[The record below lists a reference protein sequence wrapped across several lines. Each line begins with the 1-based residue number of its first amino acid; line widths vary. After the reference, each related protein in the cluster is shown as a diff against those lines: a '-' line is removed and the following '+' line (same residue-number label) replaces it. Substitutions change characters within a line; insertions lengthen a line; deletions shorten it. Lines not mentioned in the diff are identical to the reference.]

1 MTATVVSYLQLA
13 HSERHPVTGV
23 PSAKVIHSFGRADT
37 VDRDAL
43 ARLVASI
50 SRFLDPGQAIAAAHT
65 GQIEVLDSRRFGGAW
80 VLDQLWDRLGVGAA
94 LRRVAAGR
102 RIEGGAAERVL
113 FALVAQ
119 RALEPGSKLAATG
132 WVAERVAIADCLG
145 FSDDSAYAAMDFL
158 LDALDEIAARIF
170 DSVAHLLNLD
180 VDIVFVDTT
189 STYWEVD
196 GADEWADLRP
206 EPEIDDGVGKAVEGG
221 ARRFGKSKDHRDD
234 LPQVVIAM
242 AVTRDGIPVRCWTF
256 PGSESDQRIIR
267 TVKDDLGAWQLRRL
281 VWVADAG
288 FASAANR
295 AYLTRGGGHYIHAEK
310 LRHTNAE
317 AAAALARPG
326 RYHDVADNLRVKEV
340 RVAPGGGTADG
351 ARAERF
357 VVCHNPDAAARD
369 AGVRERL
376 IEHLQGLIDG
386 SDTWSNRRRD
396 ELVGSLKNK
405 PGLRRLL
412 RRTKTGLLRI
422 DRAAAQREAHY
433 DGKWLLRTSDPT
445 LTAEDLAAAYKQLLA
460 VERGWRDCKS
470 SLGLRP
476 VYHHREDR
484 IRAHVQLCWLALLL
498 IRVAETRAGDTW
510 RNLRH
515 ELDRMHLVTLAT
527 ADGRVAQRS
536 ATTSDQKTI
545 LAALD
550 LPEPPRYLDFTPG
563 VEAARQLSHTLR
575 SPGRV
580 VTRPKPAHPALRR
593 SCHEIPR
600 SVCSLTPEVGPVQDR
615 RQEQQQHDLTVDPD
629 SAEPRDQSQQSAE
642 QDEQDGRT
650 HPVASA
656 EDCSHDHD
664 RHERNDNYK
673 PEHQNILL
681 QQPFGFSV
689 RY

>member
-1 MTATVVSYLQLA
+1 MSYLQLA

-23 PSAKVIHSFGRADT
+23 PSAKVIHNFGRADA

-50 SRFLDPGQAIAAAHT
+50 SRFLDPAQAIEAAHT
-65 GQIEVLDSRRFGGAW
+65 GEIEILDSRRFGGAW
-80 VLDQLWDRLGVGAA
+80 LLGQLWERLGIGAA
-94 LRRVAAGR
+94 LHRVAAER
-102 RIEGGAAERVL
+102 RLDAEATERVL

-119 RALEPGSKLAATG
+119 RALEPASKLAATS
-132 WVAERVAIADCLG
+132 WVGERVVIAGCAG
-145 FSDDSAYAAMDFL
+145 FSDDAAYRVMDFL
-158 LDALDEIAARIF
+158 LEALGEIAAQIF

-196 GADEWADLRP
+196 VPDELSDLQP
-206 EPEIDDGVGKAVEGG
+206 EPEPDDGTVKPVEHA

-267 TVKDDLGAWQLRRL
+267 AVKDALGAWNLHRL
-281 VWVADAG
+281 VWVVDRG

-317 AAAALARPG
+317 AADALARPG
-326 RYHDVADNLRVKEV
+326 RYHDVADNLRVKEI
-340 RVAPGGGTADG
+340 RVAPGGGNNEG

-357 VVCHNPDAAARD
+357 VVCHNPDAAQRD
-369 AGVRERL
+369 AAVRERL
-376 IEHLQGLIDG
+376 IEHLCGLIDG
-386 SDTWSNRRRD
+386 SDAWSKRRRD
-396 ELVGSLKNK
+396 EFVGSLKGK

-422 DRAAAQREAHY
+422 DRAAAAREAHY
-433 DGKWLLRTSDPT
+433 DGKWLLRTSDLT
-445 LTAEDLAAAYKQLLA
+445 LTGEDLAAAYKQLLA

-470 SLGLRP
+470 CLGLRP
-476 VYHHREDR
+476 VYHHRQDR
-484 IRAHVQLCWLALLL
+484 IRAHIQLCWLALLL

-515 ELDRMHLVTLAT
+515 ELDRMHLVTFAT

-536 ATTSDQKTI
+536 ALTGNQKTI

-550 LPEPPRYLDFTPG
+550 LPEPPKYLDFTPG
-563 VEAARQLSHTLR
+563 IDAA
-575 SPGRV
+575 V
-580 VTRPKPAHPALRR
+580 
-593 SCHEIPR
+593 
-600 SVCSLTPEVGPVQDR
+600 
-615 RQEQQQHDLTVDPD
+615 PD
-629 SAEPRDQSQQSAE
+629 
-642 QDEQDGRT
+642 
-650 HPVASA
+650 
-656 EDCSHDHD
+656 
-664 RHERNDNYK
+664 
-673 PEHQNILL
+673 
-681 QQPFGFSV
+681 
-689 RY
+689 

>member
-1 MTATVVSYLQLA
+1 VYLRETKRRNRDGSTVSYLQLA
-13 HSERHPVTGV
+13 RSERHPVTGV
-23 PSAKVIHSFGRADT
+23 PSAKVIHNFGRADT

-50 SRFLDPGQAIAAAHT
+50 SRFLDPQQATAAAHT
-65 GQIEVLDSRRFGGAW
+65 GQIEILDSRRFGGAW
-80 VLDQLWDRLGVGAA
+80 VLDRLWERLGIGAA
-94 LRRVAAGR
+94 LRRVAADR
-102 RIEGGAAERVL
+102 RLDADAAERVL

-132 WVAERVAIADCLG
+132 WVAERVAIADCPG
-145 FSDDSAYAAMDFL
+145 FSEAAAYRVLDFL
-158 LDALDEIAARIF
+158 LAAVGEIAAAIF

-196 GADEWADLRP
+196 VADELADVDP
-206 EPEIDDGVGKAVEGG
+206 EPEVDDGTSKPVEYG

-256 PGSESDQRIIR
+256 PGNTQDQKIIR
-267 TVKDDLGAWQLRRL
+267 TVKDDLGSWNLHRL
-281 VWVADAG
+281 VWVADRG

-295 AYLTRGGGHYIHAEK
+295 AYYIHAEK

-326 RYHDVADNLRVKEV
+326 RYHEVADNLQVKEV
-340 RVAPGGGTADG
+340 RIAPGGGTADG

-369 AGVRERL
+369 AAVRERL

-386 SDTWSNRRRD
+386 SDAWPKHKRD
-396 ELVGSLKNK
+396 EFVGSLRNK

-422 DRAAAQREAHY
+422 DRAAAQQEAHH
-433 DGKWLLRTSDPT
+433 DGKWLLRTSDLT
-445 LTAEDLAAAYKQLLA
+445 LTAEDLAAAYKQLIA
-460 VERGWRDCKS
+460 VERGWRDCKT

-515 ELDRMHLVTLAT
+515 ELDRVHLITFAT

-536 ATTSDQKTI
+536 ALTGDQKTI
-545 LAALD
+545 LAALE
-550 LPEPPRYLDFTPG
+550 LPEPPKYID
-563 VEAARQLSHTLR
+563 
-575 SPGRV
+575 
-580 VTRPKPAHPALRR
+580 
-593 SCHEIPR
+593 
-600 SVCSLTPEVGPVQDR
+600 LTPIEAPTAD
-615 RQEQQQHDLTVDPD
+615 
-629 SAEPRDQSQQSAE
+629 
-642 QDEQDGRT
+642 
-650 HPVASA
+650 
-656 EDCSHDHD
+656 
-664 RHERNDNYK
+664 
-673 PEHQNILL
+673 
-681 QQPFGFSV
+681 
-689 RY
+689 